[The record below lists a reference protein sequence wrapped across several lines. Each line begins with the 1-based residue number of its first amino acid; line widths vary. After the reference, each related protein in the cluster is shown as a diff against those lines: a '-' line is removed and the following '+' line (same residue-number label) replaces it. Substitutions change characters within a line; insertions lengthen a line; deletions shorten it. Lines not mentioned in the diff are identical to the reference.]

1 MELATSAQLAAVNFG
16 PFSAETIEELTPIS
30 SEWLVKLDIH
40 YRVALITLA
49 KSKSDLEELP
59 NKAFFD
65 LMDAFRTAATFL
77 RELAG
82 IIESAEM
89 GVLAAVS
96 SVALANGCVID
107 PNA

>member
-1 MELATSAQLAAVNFG
+1 
-16 PFSAETIEELTPIS
+16 
-30 SEWLVKLDIH
+30 
-40 YRVALITLA
+40 
-49 KSKSDLEELP
+49 
-59 NKAFFD
+59 
-65 LMDAFRTAATFL
+65 MDAFRTAATFL

-89 GVLAAVS
+89 RVLAAVS